1 MLAERIKIFFDL
13 DGTIIDSKNRLYD
26 LFVALTGIDISF
38 DEYWLIKKDMV
49 SNEDILNRFLYTP
62 DQIKSFRLNW
72 MDKIEQPEYLNKDQK
87 FTFTQDVLETL
98 QSNNYE
104 LYLIT
109 ARQSKERVKE
119 QLHNLDLLKYF
130 KKLLVT
136 EQKFKKQY
144 LITQLDIKLSKNDF
158 MVGDTGMDI
167 LTGKRIG
174 VKTVAVLTGFRS
186 KEQLLIYSP
195 DFIYNDILEFSK
207 NINSSK

>member
-62 DQIKSFRLNW
+62 DQIKSFRANW

-109 ARQSKERVKE
+109 ARQSKERVKV
-119 QLHNLDLLKYF
+119 QLQDLDLLKYF

-136 EQKFKKQY
+136 EQKVKKQY